1 MELELF
7 CTNLYILNDGYKIVI
22 IKLRQNNFA
31 QNYLS
36 DLKSIFC
43 KCIVENSIEMVCSSE
58 LFVYQKY
65 WTESLKF

>member
-36 DLKSIFC
+36 DLKSIFY

-58 LFVYQKY
+58 LFVYLKY